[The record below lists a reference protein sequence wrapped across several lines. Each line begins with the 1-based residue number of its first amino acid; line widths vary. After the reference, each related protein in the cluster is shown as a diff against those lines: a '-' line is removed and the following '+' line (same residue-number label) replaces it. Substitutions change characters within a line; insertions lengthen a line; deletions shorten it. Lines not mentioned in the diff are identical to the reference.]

1 MELKGERIMITPT
14 RVSYAVLAA
23 TIILAKL
30 LHLGA
35 PLLVVLFSYFAL
47 RQLYFL
53 TTRKWLALAL
63 FIIAVAGIAAAGVY
77 FTRAAIL
84 ALPDVADTSIPSASA
99 WAQKRQ
105 IELPFSD
112 FDSLRQVVVNTLG
125 EEANYLRN
133 VANVAKAT
141 TTNLV
146 FSILGI
152 VAAASLFFKTGLDP
166 YRGTHR
172 VKNNLYS
179 ICCEQ
184 VARRFRDFYRSF
196 ATVMGAQ
203 ITISLINT
211 ALTSIF
217 LLAIRMP
224 HAPLLIVVTF
234 LCGLVPIVGNL
245 VSNTIIVFVALTV
258 SLKLAISALVFLI
271 VIHKLEYVLN
281 SKIIG
286 DRIRNPVWL
295 TLIALILGER
305 LMGIPGLILAPVVL
319 NYLRVEMLTVEVPA
333 QREEVEALNRRAVR
347 SAELIERLGRIGPE
361 EVQNYFLR
369 LAQEKGFLETVFN
382 AIQEGIIVT
391 DSKGRITYL
400 NDAACALFGL
410 EAAEAIGKR
419 LDERIGGLDWG
430 SLTQSGGPVSHDVEI
445 FYPQNRFINFYV
457 VPLVMEQREPTVA
470 GGGDSGG
477 IVAGIHR

>member
-1 MELKGERIMITPT
+1 MITPV

-23 TIILAKL
+23 TIILAGF
-30 LHLGA
+30 LHLGV

-47 RQLYFL
+47 RQLYSL
-53 TTRKWLALAL
+53 MRRKWLALAL

-77 FTRAAIL
+77 FTRAAVL

-105 IELPFSD
+105 IDLPFSD
-112 FDSLRQVVVNTLG
+112 FESLRQVVINTLG

-152 VAAASLFFKTGLDP
+152 VAAASLFLKTGLDP

-184 VARRFRDFYRSF
+184 VSRRFRDFYRSF

-211 ALTSIF
+211 ALTAIF
-217 LLAIRMP
+217 LMAVHMP
-224 HAPLLIVVTF
+224 HTGLLIAVTF

-245 VSNTIIVFVALTV
+245 LSNTIIVFVALTV
-258 SLKLAISALVFLI
+258 SLKLAISALVFLV
-271 VIHKLEYVLN
+271 VIHKLEYLLN

-295 TLIALILGER
+295 TLVALILGER

-333 QREEVEALNRRAVR
+333 EREEVEMLRR
-347 SAELIERLGRIGPE
+347 
-361 EVQNYFLR
+361 
-369 LAQEKGFLETVFN
+369 
-382 AIQEGIIVT
+382 
-391 DSKGRITYL
+391 
-400 NDAACALFGL
+400 
-410 EAAEAIGKR
+410 
-419 LDERIGGLDWG
+419 
-430 SLTQSGGPVSHDVEI
+430 
-445 FYPQNRFINFYV
+445 
-457 VPLVMEQREPTVA
+457 
-470 GGGDSGG
+470 
-477 IVAGIHR
+477 

>member
-1 MELKGERIMITPT
+1 MITPT

-23 TIILAKL
+23 TIILAGF
-30 LHLGA
+30 LHLGV

-47 RQLYFL
+47 RQLYSL
-53 TTRKWLALAL
+53 TRRKWLALAL
-63 FIIAVAGIAAAGVY
+63 FIIAVVGIAAAGVY

-105 IELPFSD
+105 IELPFND
-112 FDSLRQVVVNTLG
+112 FESLRQVVIATLG

-179 ICCEQ
+179 ICCDQ
-184 VARRFRDFYRSF
+184 VSRRFRDFYRSF

-211 ALTSIF
+211 ALTAIF
-217 LLAIRMP
+217 LMAVHMP
-224 HAPLLIVVTF
+224 HAPLLIAATF

-245 VSNTIIVFVALTV
+245 LSNTIIVFVSLTV
-258 SLKLAISALVFLI
+258 SLKLAISALVFLV
-271 VIHKLEYVLN
+271 VIHKLEYLLN

-333 QREEVEALNRRAVR
+333 RREEVEALH
-347 SAELIERLGRIGPE
+347 G
-361 EVQNYFLR
+361 
-369 LAQEKGFLETVFN
+369 
-382 AIQEGIIVT
+382 
-391 DSKGRITYL
+391 
-400 NDAACALFGL
+400 
-410 EAAEAIGKR
+410 
-419 LDERIGGLDWG
+419 
-430 SLTQSGGPVSHDVEI
+430 
-445 FYPQNRFINFYV
+445 
-457 VPLVMEQREPTVA
+457 
-470 GGGDSGG
+470 
-477 IVAGIHR
+477 